1 MERIN
6 PTGGSR
12 LKREL
17 KSKRKKAGKAGHSRG
32 TYSSKKGNS
41 KVAFD
46 ALFPLEDREIDK
58 DLLEDLLDEIHEAG
72 EVLNESPTLEN
83 IKNYRQSVSDFMKY
97 VVKNTLDT
105 ETAVGSSFN
114 PLKKQKRYII
124 IKVINDNLENL
135 AAGILQN
142 QLDQLKILEKIDEI
156 NGLIVNLLK

>member
-17 KSKRKKAGKAGHSRG
+17 KSKRKKAGKAGRSRS
-32 TYSSKKGNS
+32 TTSSKTGNS

-46 ALFPLEDREIDK
+46 ALFPLENREIDN

-72 EVLNESPTLEN
+72 EVLKESPTLEN

-105 ETAVGSSFN
+105 ETAVSSSFN

-124 IKVINDNLENL
+124 IKVINDNLEHL

-142 QLDQLKILEKIDEI
+142 QMDQLKILEKIDEI

>member
-6 PTGGSR
+6 SAGSSR

-17 KSKRKKAGKAGHSRG
+17 KSKRKKPGKAGHSRAASTSKTGNG
-32 TYSSKKGNS
+32 T
-41 KVAFD
+41 VAFD

-72 EVLNESPTLEN
+72 EILKEIPTLEN
-83 IKNYRQSVSDFMKY
+83 IKKYRQSVSDFMKY
-97 VVKNTLDT
+97 IVKNTLET
-105 ETAVGSSFN
+105 ETAVSSSIN

-124 IKVINDNLENL
+124 IKVINDNLEHL
-135 AAGILQN
+135 ASGILQN